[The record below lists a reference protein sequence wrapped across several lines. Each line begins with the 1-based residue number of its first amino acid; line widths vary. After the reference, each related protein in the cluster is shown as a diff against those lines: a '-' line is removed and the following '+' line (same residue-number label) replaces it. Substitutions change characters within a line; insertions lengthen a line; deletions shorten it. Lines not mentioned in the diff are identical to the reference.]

1 MKIRS
6 VEPVLCDG
14 GFRPWIF
21 VKITTDEGITGY
33 GDCTDWDRA
42 PSIAA
47 CVSDLGE
54 MVIGRDPHEI
64 EDIYWFLYRACQRAI
79 GGIAHKAIAGINSAL
94 WDIKGK
100 ALNTP
105 VYQLLGGKM
114 RDRLRLYWTH
124 CGSGRARH
132 AEKLGL
138 PPVKTLD
145 DLRRVAEQVV
155 EEGFTALKTNL
166 FPLDD
171 LPDKPSSGGGDI
183 DGPTLRNAV
192 AIVETF
198 RKTVGEDVG
207 IALDVAFQF
216 RLGAAIALAR
226 ALEPYNMMW
235 LETETLDAEALRTIR
250 MSTKT
255 PICTGESIYAT
266 HGYKPFL
273 ELHAQDVIM
282 PDIAWNGVSMGKK
295 IADMAE
301 TYDVMFAPHNCHSP
315 LTTLISAHIC
325 ATVHNF
331 MVMEFD
337 RDDVPWR
344 DDVLTEPLKIE
355 DGHLVLPDGPGFG
368 ADLIEEEIAKHPTT
382 GRRAW

>member
-6 VEPVLCDG
+6 IEPILCDG

-33 GDCTDWDRA
+33 GDCSDWDRA
-42 PSIAA
+42 PTIAT

-54 MVIGRDPHEI
+54 MIIGRDPHEI

-100 ALNTP
+100 ALNAP

-114 RDRLRLYWTH
+114 RDRIRLYWTH
-124 CGSGRARH
+124 CASTRVGSA
-132 AEKLGL
+132 KMMDC

-145 DLRRVAEQVV
+145 DVRRVGEQVV
-155 EEGFTALKTNL
+155 KEGFTALKTNL
-166 FPLDD
+166 LRLED
-171 LPDKPSSGGGDI
+171 LPDRPSRSNGDI

-192 AIVETF
+192 AIIETF
-198 RKTVGEDVG
+198 RKAVGPDVG
-207 IALDVAFQF
+207 IALDVAFAF
-216 RLGAAIALAR
+216 RMGGAIALAR

-250 MSTKT
+250 MSTTT

-273 ELHAQDVIM
+273 QAHAQDIIM
-282 PDIAWNGVSMGKK
+282 PDIAWNGISMGKK

-301 TYDVMFAPHNCHSP
+301 AYDVMFAPHNCHSP
-315 LTTLISAHIC
+315 LTTLITAHLC
-325 ATVHNF
+325 ATVRNF

-344 DDVLTEPLKIE
+344 DDVLTEPLRIE
-355 DGHLVLPDGPGFG
+355 NGNLILPDGPGFG
-368 ADLIEEEIAKHPTT
+368 IDLNEEEIAKHPST
-382 GRRAW
+382 GRRGW

>member
-1 MKIRS
+1 MKIRT
-6 VEPVLCDG
+6 VEPMLCDG

-33 GDCTDWDRA
+33 RDCTDWDRA

-100 ALNTP
+100 VLNTP

-124 CGSGRARH
+124 CGSARARH

-138 PPVKTLD
+138 PPIKTLD
-145 DLRRVAEQVV
+145 DLRRVAELVV

-166 FPLDD
+166 FPMDD

-183 DGPTLRNAV
+183 DAPTLRNAV

-207 IALDVAFQF
+207 IALDVAFQY

-301 TYDVMFAPHNCHSP
+301 AYDVMFAPHNCHSP

-337 RDDVPWR
+337 RDDAPWR
-344 DDVLTEPLKIE
+344 DDILTEPLKIE
-355 DGHLVLPDGPGFG
+355 NGHLVLSDGPGFG
-368 ADLIEEEIAKHPTT
+368 ADLDEAEIAKHPTT